1 MKLPIYLHT
10 YNSPFKTLKLKW
22 YFGKVAKP
30 VPYFLPRK
38 WVKYTYEDALNKAKE
53 FLKKHPQSSELVPFD
68 KLVDS
73 YKNYSKAIPRKIGFD
88 FVELGWKT
96 KYDSYRFEFSPIW
109 SFVCFG
115 YQIAVTF
122 VAPHLDHYW
131 ESFLAYSKETDKSLS
146 WEARVKDC
154 RKRFPQT
161 WTQHSG
167 EEKITTD
174 YWDLILRDN
183 YLK

>member
-1 MKLPIYLHT
+1 MKLPIYLYT

-38 WVKYTYEDALNKAKE
+38 WVKYTYEDALEKTRE
-53 FLKKHPQSSELVPFD
+53 HLKKHPQSSKLIPFD

-88 FVELGWKT
+88 FIELGWKT
-96 KYDSYRFEFSPIW
+96 KYNSYRFEFSPIW

-122 VAPHLDHYW
+122 VAPHLDRYW
-131 ESFLAYSKETDKSLS
+131 ECFLYYSRDTDKSKS
-146 WEARVKDC
+146 RKERIKQARIEFPC
-154 RKRFPQT
+154 RWIT
-161 WTQHSG
+161 YTNG
-167 EEKITTD
+167 VEENIC
-174 YWDLILRDN
+174 YWDLILRDK